1 MGAFFMKSAA
11 QTAYEKVKKSLLMA
25 PGMVEESERR
35 LLFKAAFNCRLP
47 VVEFGAFFGASTLA
61 LAHGLSA
68 SETKPFPLTCIDA
81 FEVRTDH
88 SFHKHVISY
97 ARRCKAEKLL
107 RTDGE
112 RTNWLE
118 ITKAVLGNKIENV
131 RLIKG
136 IVNNNFDMT
145 LLPETIG
152 LLHLDLPKDAKTI
165 QPILKGA
172 FPKLSKGSII
182 AFQDYAYQFSNELI
196 SLFELLEQLGYI
208 KAVNIAA
215 SSMFFEVQNDY
226 SLSPENLDSIL
237 QKAVDNQ
244 TNLIQNAIQKY
255 KNYQTSRP
263 QEIIA
268 LYSAAIRATTT
279 EKKSSKFQQQH
290 HIRTLIKQ
298 IFAIDGERAAFT
310 LAELLT
316 ETLETHT

>member
-1 MGAFFMKSAA
+1 M
-11 QTAYEKVKKSLLMA
+11 
-25 PGMVEESERR
+25 
-35 LLFKAAFNCRLP
+35 ND
-47 VVEFGAFFGASTLA
+47 
-61 LAHGLSA
+61 
-68 SETKPFPLTCIDA
+68 TKNLDT
-81 FEVRTDH
+81 
-88 SFHKHVISY
+88 K
-97 ARRCKAEKLL
+97 
-107 RTDGE
+107 
-112 RTNWLE
+112 TNWIE

-226 SLSPENLDSIL
+226 SLSRENLDSIL

-244 TNLIQNAIQKY
+244 TNLIQNAIQKSIQNF
-255 KNYQTSRP
+255 KFFLKVFGIIEGMLERRP
-263 QEIIA
+263 PNLKIF
-268 LYSAAIRATTT
+268 L
-279 EKKSSKFQQQH
+279 KFF
-290 HIRTLIKQ
+290 LI
-298 IFAIDGERAAFT
+298 FFF
-310 LAELLT
+310 L
-316 ETLETHT
+316 